1 MPLPVA
7 AGLAIGSAAGGLM
20 NSIIGSASNANL
32 NATNRQWQADQSRIN
47 YERQRQLIL
56 DSPALQKQGL
66 INAGMS
72 PTALASYTGPSSNV
86 SSASPPS
93 ASSPEF
99 VPMDSRVFLDAFLA
113 AKQGQ
118 VADSQVNKNNAE
130 ANKANEE
137 AGVVKPLADA
147 QIKKLQTA
155 TRLDAAEID
164 KIAATLPV
172 LNNQADYWREMA
184 RVEKNVADIQ
194 DATKQEQID
203 SLKATYHLS
212 EHQANVAY
220 DYVNRM
226 AQASYELIT
235 AQTFNNRASGSAALS
250 QATTSRLEYELDT
263 TRVQLQKLG
272 VDADVALKGAQAAYQ
287 EALKG
292 TVPSQIAA
300 NKASAEHS
308 KAAASAARAAAGR
321 DYEQGK
327 KTKAERKMMPLDY
340 MLKGVDTYGRLINS
354 ASGATKMA
362 LPFLAW

>member
-1 MPLPVA
+1 MSYAELATA
-7 AGLAIGSAAGGLM
+7 AGSVINSLVGSAT
-20 NSIIGSASNANL
+20 NANL
-32 NATNRQWQADQSRIN
+32 NETNRRWQAEQSTIN
-47 YERQRQLIL
+47 YNRQRELIR

-66 INAGMS
+66 INAGYS
-72 PTALASYTGPSSNV
+72 PAALGDYSGPSANV
-86 SSASPPS
+86 TSASAPNSSAS
-93 ASSPEF
+93 EF

-113 AKQGQ
+113 QKQGE
-118 VADSQVNKNNAE
+118 VADSQVRKNDAD

-172 LNNQADYWREMA
+172 LTNQADYWKEMA
-184 RVEKNVADIQ
+184 RVEKNAADIQ

-203 SLKATYHLS
+203 SLKATYKLS
-212 EHQANVAY
+212 EHEANVAY
-220 DYVNRM
+220 DYVKKM
-226 AQASYELIT
+226 AAASYELICSQ
-235 AQTFNNRASGSAALS
+235 AYNNRAQASAAIS
-250 QATTSRLEYELDT
+250 NATTNRLEYELDT
-263 TRVQLQKLG
+263 IRVNLAKLG